1 MSWEDTR
8 LNLTGLKFI
17 AGRQG
22 EDDYLSLPA
31 YVIDFIWVPDPY
43 VTNSKDAAITKLTT
57 TYASVTL
64 YKNHT
69 IRYSARVYSIIGCQ
83 MEFHEYPM
91 DVQTC
96 SMIMQSFMYSPDEV
110 EFFWRR
116 WSPVL
121 INKDL
126 KLLQFSLTKP
136 LKNSINQSTSD
147 ELAGNRPVRQLIVEF
162 QFSREIGHHLVQTFV
177 PSFLVVALSWF
188 SFWLGLEAI
197 PGRVTLLVTSLLT
210 LTTLFTGIKEG
221 LPPVA
226 YVKAID
232 VWMAGC
238 MVFVFAA
245 LGEFVVVR
253 VLNVMHQQHIVHPTI
268 PVQPAQ
274 SMLTRLS
281 QTLMLTIPGTGR
293 HTSLAW
299 SLLQKRSL
307 EQELRTSSAS
317 PTDKHEQAT
326 EYLRRYGVLSHSDTE
341 GSGTKTLQG
350 QNHKLTDLAHG
361 ENGAPRRPPTR
372 SALRSAWDLEQGGVQ
387 PLSSKQVMGRLSL
400 HWVDV
405 KTGEKK
411 ILWKEIDKASRIVFP
426 LMFLLFMVIYFPI
439 LISRSF

>member
-1 MSWEDTR
+1 
-8 LNLTGLKFI
+8 
-17 AGRQG
+17 
-22 EDDYLSLPA
+22 
-31 YVIDFIWVPDPY
+31 
-43 VTNSKDAAITKLTT
+43 
-57 TYASVTL
+57 
-64 YKNHT
+64 
-69 IRYSARVYSIIGCQ
+69 
-83 MEFHEYPM
+83 
-91 DVQTC
+91 
-96 SMIMQSFMYSPDEV
+96 MYSPDEV

-147 ELAGNRPVRQLIVEF
+147 ELGAGNRPVRQLIVEF

-274 SMLTRLS
+274 SM
-281 QTLMLTIPGTGR
+281 
-293 HTSLAW
+293 
-299 SLLQKRSL
+299 
-307 EQELRTSSAS
+307 LRTSSAS

>member
-1 MSWEDTR
+1 MSWEDSR
-8 LNLTGLKFI
+8 LNLTSLKFI

-22 EDDYLSLPA
+22 EDDYLPLPS

-64 YKNHT
+64 YRNHT
-69 IRYSARVYSIIGCQ
+69 IRYSARVYSIIACQ

-96 SMIMQSFMYSPDEV
+96 SMIMQSFMYSPEEV
-110 EFFWRR
+110 EFLWRP

-121 INKDL
+121 INRDL

-147 ELAGNRPVRQLIVEF
+147 ELGAGNRPVRQLIVEF

-274 SMLTRLS
+274 SM
-281 QTLMLTIPGTGR
+281 
-293 HTSLAW
+293 H
-299 SLLQKRSL
+299 
-307 EQELRTSSAS
+307 RTTTAS
-317 PTDKHEQAT
+317 PTNKHEQTA
-326 EYLRRYGVLSHSDTE
+326 EYLRRYTTLSHSDTE
-341 GSGTKTLQG
+341 TNGNKILPEQS
-350 QNHKLTDLAHG
+350 HKISDLAHG
-361 ENGAPRRPPTR
+361 ENGAVRRPPTR
-372 SALRSAWDLEQGGVQ
+372 SALRSAWDLEQGGMQ
-387 PLSSKQVMGRLSL
+387 PLMGKQFMGRLSL

>member
-1 MSWEDTR
+1 
-8 LNLTGLKFI
+8 
-17 AGRQG
+17 
-22 EDDYLSLPA
+22 
-31 YVIDFIWVPDPY
+31 
-43 VTNSKDAAITKLTT
+43 
-57 TYASVTL
+57 
-64 YKNHT
+64 
-69 IRYSARVYSIIGCQ
+69 
-83 MEFHEYPM
+83 
-91 DVQTC
+91 
-96 SMIMQSFMYSPDEV
+96 
-110 EFFWRR
+110 
-116 WSPVL
+116 
-121 INKDL
+121 
-126 KLLQFSLTKP
+126 
-136 LKNSINQSTSD
+136 
-147 ELAGNRPVRQLIVEF
+147 
-162 QFSREIGHHLVQTFV
+162 
-177 PSFLVVALSWF
+177 
-188 SFWLGLEAI
+188 
-197 PGRVTLLVTSLLT
+197 
-210 LTTLFTGIKEG
+210 
-221 LPPVA
+221 
-226 YVKAID
+226 
-232 VWMAGC
+232 MAGC

-274 SMLTRLS
+274 SM
-281 QTLMLTIPGTGR
+281 
-293 HTSLAW
+293 
-299 SLLQKRSL
+299 
-307 EQELRTSSAS
+307 LRTSSAS

-387 PLSSKQVMGRLSL
+387 PLSGKQVMGRLSL